1 MEILVV
7 MVVLLVGIMTV
18 VQMFPTGFRVVRAAE
33 SQTIATRLAQQEL
46 ERWKSMSANLPTGI
60 LPVDDETGNIAIG
73 QLPGPPWTGLK
84 PMVDHYIR
92 GSALNT
98 RQVIGETTTIPVGTY
113 FTSGSGQ
120 LFGAKYTLAFSPIDV
135 TMGDDGLVKGIAVK
149 SGDLRRKVGEH
160 GEAPPYLRPG
170 EYAIDYTLVNGEF
183 RVAFPP
189 DPGVGDRLY
198 HISYSFWAV
207 PSGGGAPVL
216 FSRLDQSVTVPG
228 DRRDWVSVPVDTV
241 PNGFTLSEMD
251 SDSDTCARGFE
262 QWTGQFDER
271 NPYQFKLADSIMG
284 VIAFNPTGHGKYEY
298 TAQGV
303 RPIQARIDY
312 RIYDLRII
320 REDRTCPQ
328 PKQDAKGTLLPI
340 PVKMSLAFILNIG
353 DPTDDPDLTNPN
365 STVDYAG
372 LIPPSPDPS
381 RPSLPLPM
389 LVLDLSTG
397 LQVDV
402 PVTESENAATAGVDF
417 KNGIVRLPPMA
428 NLIDYNKK
436 VILPSVRLSGRHLRF
451 YYRADGDW
459 SIQCSKAYASYTRRW
474 DTADVDYRS
483 YMVAPGDTPSGL
495 SNRLL
500 FANCELGKSVVVDYT
515 YVTPDGVEHKTAGE
529 AHQIDFA
536 PDGTGEVCI
545 DLKNP
550 KDTYISKTGRMIVVG
565 SSFTAKVIWRDG
577 RVWRYVQMDTNLTR
591 TQ

>member
-73 QLPGPPWTGLK
+73 QLPGPPWTGLA
-84 PMVDHYIR
+84 VVNGAYVR

-113 FTSGSGQ
+113 FTSGSGT

-135 TMGDDGLVKGIAVK
+135 TLGSGGLVEGIAVK
-149 SGDLRRKVGEH
+149 SGDLRRKIGEH

-170 EYAIDYTLVNGEF
+170 EYAVDYTLVDGKF

-189 DPGVGDRLY
+189 DPGAGNRLY
-198 HISYSFWAV
+198 YISYSFWA
-207 PSGGGAPVL
+207 STGGGVPVL
-216 FSRLDQSVTVPG
+216 FSVLDQPVTVSG
-228 DRRDWVSVPVDTV
+228 DKRDWEPVPVTGIQTGYQV
-241 PNGFTLSEMD
+241 TEVD

-262 QWTGQFDER
+262 QWTGPFLD

-312 RIYDLRII
+312 RIYDPRII

-328 PKQDAKGTLLPI
+328 PKQDATGTVLPI
-340 PVKMSLAFILNIG
+340 PVKMSLSFILNIG
-353 DPTDDPDLTNPN
+353 DPTDDPDLADPDA
-365 STVDYAG
+365 TVDYAG
-372 LIPPSPDPS
+372 LIPPGGSQE
-381 RPSLPLPM
+381 LPLPV
-389 LVLDLSTG
+389 LVMDLATG
-397 LQVDV
+397 LRVDFN
-402 PVTESENAATAGVDF
+402 PIESTKAGDPGVDF
-417 KNGIVRLPPMA
+417 KNGIVRLPATAGLVTYGHQQGNPPVA
-428 NLIDYNKK
+428 TVPLA
-436 VILPSVRLSGRHLRF
+436 GRHLRF

-483 YMVAPGDTPSGL
+483 YMVAAGDTTSGL

-500 FANCELGKSVVVDYT
+500 FAKCELGKSVVVDYT

-536 PDGTGEVCI
+536 PDGTGDVCV

-550 KDTYISKTGRMIVVG
+550 NGTYISKTGRMIVVG

-577 RVWRYVQMDTNLTR
+577 KVWRHVQMDTNLTR